1 MYSCCLLFY
10 LNFFAAMI
18 ATTQRQL
25 VNIDILL
32 SDIEMLEHDAYA
44 SPEHIRLLSSLEKAL
59 AVLNEKAEYETVA
72 SFHNAVKSA
81 GLEHTFKDKILIG
94 IYQRLISYVL
104 EYWDAQTKIH
114 GILDDYFDTH
124 SEKRL
129 HLLQTKSTRAKTQ
142 FKTVAMAMGQKDYE
156 HFIALLGL
164 HHEDWVW
171 RR

>member
-114 GILDDYFDTH
+114 GILDDY
-124 SEKRL
+124 
-129 HLLQTKSTRAKTQ
+129 
-142 FKTVAMAMGQKDYE
+142 
-156 HFIALLGL
+156 
-164 HHEDWVW
+164 
-171 RR
+171 

>member
-1 MYSCCLLFY
+1 
-10 LNFFAAMI
+10 MI

-32 SDIEMLEHDAYA
+32 TDIEMLERDAYA
-44 SPEHIRLLSSLEKAL
+44 SPAHIRLLSSLETAL
-59 AVLNEKAEYETVA
+59 AVLNERAVHETVA
-72 SFHNAVKSA
+72 SFQQAVKSA
-81 GLEHTFKDKILIG
+81 GPEKTFKDKILIG

-104 EYWDAQTKIH
+104 EYWDTQTKIH
-114 GILDDYFDTH
+114 GILDDYFDPN

-129 HLLQTKSTRAKTQ
+129 QLLQTKSTRAKTQ

-164 HHEDWVW
+164 HHEDWLW

>member
-59 AVLNEKAEYETVA
+59 AVLNEKR
-72 SFHNAVKSA
+72 N
-81 GLEHTFKDKILIG
+81 
-94 IYQRLISYVL
+94 
-104 EYWDAQTKIH
+104 TKP
-114 GILDDYFDTH
+114 LPLFT
-124 SEKRL
+124 
-129 HLLQTKSTRAKTQ
+129 TR
-142 FKTVAMAMGQKDYE
+142 
-156 HFIALLGL
+156 
-164 HHEDWVW
+164 
-171 RR
+171 